1 MKHPFSSIGVIGLLV
16 LTACNEPETVINA
29 PVGSASSISSVADEP
44 DTAPGATVEP
54 TTSSSSSVLPSPGG
68 SAEQEG
74 EGPGVR
80 PSSVR
85 IDMPF
90 ASQAPTGSWD
100 PPYDEACEEASLIIV
115 QHYLEGT
122 ALDAGIMN
130 KDILR
135 MVDYETSKGLP
146 IDIDM
151 FQLADVARGMFGYEA
166 EVLEGANVS
175 IDRIEQE
182 LAKGNPVI
190 VPLAG
195 QDIGNPYYSGDGPP
209 YHVLVIVGYDDRNF
223 TTHDVGT
230 KRGENY
236 VYRKEVIMDAIH
248 DWNGSVDTIRTGP
261 RRLLVVTK

>member
-1 MKHPFSSIGVIGLLV
+1 MKHLSFSIGFLGLLL

-29 PVGSASSISSVADEP
+29 PIDDAISSSSQPPHPLTPSSSSTTPLPGEGESSISS
-44 DTAPGATVEP
+44 
-54 TTSSSSSVLPSPGG
+54 TSSI
-68 SAEQEG
+68 
-74 EGPGVR
+74 

-115 QHYLEGT
+115 HHYLEGS
-122 ALDAGIMN
+122 ALDPSIMDR
-130 KDILR
+130 DINA
-135 MVDYETSKGLP
+135 MVSYETSKGLP

-151 FQLADVARGMFGYEA
+151 FQLADVARDLYGYTA
-166 EVLEGANVS
+166 EVLEGSDVS
-175 IDRIEQE
+175 IARIEQE

-248 DWNGSVDTIRTGP
+248 DWNGSVETIRSGP